1 MRDASFE
8 RGKRR
13 TRRHTREARPRR
25 EHWSREYAIYAED
38 SWGIDDLGPRAARIP
53 CAPIPVAAPMA
64 IVAGAAD
71 A

>member
-13 TRRHTREARPRR
+13 TRRRTREARPGA
-25 EHWSREYAIYAED
+25 ST
-38 SWGIDDLGPRAARIP
+38 
-53 CAPIPVAAPMA
+53 
-64 IVAGAAD
+64 GAANTQSMRKIPG

>member
-13 TRRHTREARPRR
+13 KGRRTREARPRR

-38 SWGIDDLGPRAARIP
+38 SWGIDDLGPEGGENSVRAYSGGR
-53 CAPIPVAAPMA
+53 
-64 IVAGAAD
+64 AD
-71 A
+71 GNRRQRR

>member
-13 TRRHTREARPRR
+13 GRASRVRR

-38 SWGIDDLGPRAARIP
+38 SWGIDDLGPEGGENSVRAYSGGR
-53 CAPIPVAAPMA
+53 
-64 IVAGAAD
+64 AD
-71 A
+71 GNRRRRG

>member
-13 TRRHTREARPRR
+13 TRRRTREARPRR

-38 SWGIDDLGPRAARIP
+38 SWGIDDLGPEGSENSVRAYSGGR
-53 CAPIPVAAPMA
+53 
-64 IVAGAAD
+64 AD
-71 A
+71 GNRRRRR

>member
-13 TRRHTREARPRR
+13 TRRRTPEARPRR

-38 SWGIDDLGPRAARIP
+38 SWGIDDLGPEGGENLSLIHISEPTRQVR
-53 CAPIPVAAPMA
+53 
-64 IVAGAAD
+64 
-71 A
+71 